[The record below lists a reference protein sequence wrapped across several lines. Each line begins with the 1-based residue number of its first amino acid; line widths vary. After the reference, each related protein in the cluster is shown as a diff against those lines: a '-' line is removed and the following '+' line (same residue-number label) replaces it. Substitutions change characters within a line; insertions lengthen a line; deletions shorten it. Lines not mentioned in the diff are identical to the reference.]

1 MNVLITKELKVINS
15 STVKI
20 IKCNYCVIFSLFLQ
34 KLAVE
39 YLKKIANSESKQA
52 KHLKYPALF
61 NIGRAYFQGFGV
73 KQSDEE
79 ALR

>member
-1 MNVLITKELKVINS
+1 MSENLPAHFD
-15 STVKI
+15 
-20 IKCNYCVIFSLFLQ
+20 IKAPQLRFLPPQ

-39 YLKKIANSESKQA
+39 YLKKIAHSESKLA

-61 NIGRAYFQGFGV
+61 NIGRSYFQGFGV
-73 KQSDEE
+73 KQSDDE

>member
-1 MNVLITKELKVINS
+1 MVISVNS
-15 STVKI
+15 SFVKMRYAI
-20 IKCNYCVIFSLFLQ
+20 MFNVSLQ

-39 YLKKIANSESKQA
+39 YLKKIALSESKQA